1 MLKNKTT
8 NPFTATFL
16 ILIVIGLLM
25 LIPLKKILTQF
36 QFSEFQSDYTN
47 LIFKMSIILSLSYFA
62 IKKLKIENIS
72 GMSPNYKWKFKVLN
86 LIPIYLFLIGIASV
100 ASKDFSEVIPFNIL
114 ILFTGCLSVGFAEEF
129 LFRGLLQP
137 LFLSAYISKKRG
149 VLIGVFCAALS
160 FGLFHLINLF
170 SSESVLPVLIQVVFA
185 TFIGFFFG
193 VMVLKTNKIVPL
205 AITHGL
211 INFFFSLQFLPGL
224 IPAVIEEASN
234 DIGSAIAPLLLTLPL
249 FIIGLILLPK
259 INIEEVKKKLTSN
272 FNNQ

>member
-1 MLKNKTT
+1 MLKSKTIH
-8 NPFTATFL
+8 PIKATIL
-16 ILIVIGLLM
+16 ILVVLGLLM
-25 LIPLKKILTQF
+25 LIPLKKLLSHL
-36 QFSEFQSDYTN
+36 QFSDFQSDYTN
-47 LIFKMSIILSLSYFA
+47 LFFKMSLVFSLSYFI
-62 IKKLKIENIS
+62 IKRLKIENIS
-72 GMSPNYKWKFKVLN
+72 GMSPNYKWKFKALN
-86 LIPIYLFLIGIASV
+86 LIPFYLFLIGIASV
-100 ASKDFSEVIPFNIL
+100 ASKDFSEVIPFNLL

-137 LFLSAYISKKRG
+137 LFLSAYVSKNRG

-170 SSESVLPVLIQVVFA
+170 SSESVLPVFTQVIYA

-193 VMVLKTNKIVPL
+193 VMVLKTNKIMPL

-224 IPAVIEEASN
+224 KPALIEETPN

-259 INIEEVKKKLTSN
+259 INIEEVKEKLPSN
-272 FNNQ
+272 FN